1 MKIKIECDNLRKDG
15 LAQKFEETYLV
26 ETEKNTATTRMQS
39 VENLS
44 YLDLNLTHR
53 YRVQVSFTICD
64 IYSVSRN

>member
-44 YLDLNLTHR
+44 YLDLDL
-53 YRVQVSFTICD
+53 I
-64 IYSVSRN
+64 